1 VHQGADGLD
10 GVLQV
15 PGLVPSPLHELPV
28 PLHHLPV
35 RRSQQYQPR
44 QEDRRRRHGRRR
56 EPQAA
61 VVAQGQ
67 LRETMRLAPDLL
79 RLRVV
84 LAVVLREAL
93 HERELRGPAEAVVER
108 GEQHA
113 LRVEHATRRGRVPA
127 ALRELPGAN
136 PPLPADGA
144 LVFVL
149 RRDVERRRSKEAEP
163 GVGDVGEAARREEPV
178 EVGDRAVERAG
189 NQAEVAGDPAHPAD
203 EGGARVG
210 QHPAALRRVEV
221 VGRGPLPGALLLGPE
236 RHGRLEARRRRQ
248 LGPEAERVSLHRVR
262 HGRDA
267 TWEGDI
273 VKLPGDGAHN
283 LRRVPAVEQTR
294 AGWRGRCMVVE
305 PEAVGAG
312 VACRRVRGGAGVPA
326 GGTTVA
332 VVGRR
337 VVSRMLGEAPVQAHV
352 RGGATV
358 SGSGQGPQGE
368 RARAGASKTIT
379 EGVHRLRERASG
391 GTVPHCWG
399 DLPAYLCRRR
409 CRSRLSLVSD
419 SKPPE
424 FRVGV

>member
-1 VHQGADGLD
+1 MQPKSTVYLARKTRIRKEHRKDDDIEAAATTTLDVVHQGADGLD

-93 HERELRGPAEAVVER
+93 HERERRGPTEAVVER

-113 LRVEHATRRGRVPA
+113 LR
-127 ALRELPGAN
+127 
-136 PPLPADGA
+136 
-144 LVFVL
+144 
-149 RRDVERRRSKEAEP
+149 
-163 GVGDVGEAARREEPV
+163 
-178 EVGDRAVERAG
+178 AV
-189 NQAEVAGDPAHPAD
+189 
-203 EGGARVG
+203 
-210 QHPAALRRVEV
+210 V
-221 VGRGPLPGALLLGPE
+221 VSPQRCA
-236 RHGRLEARRRRQ
+236 
-248 LGPEAERVSLHRVR
+248 SS
-262 HGRDA
+262 
-267 TWEGDI
+267 
-273 VKLPGDGAHN
+273 
-283 LRRVPAVEQTR
+283 PAVIHPSQAAPWPSYFAATYSRHEP
-294 AGWRGRCMVVE
+294 ASGGRCMVVE

-326 GGTTVA
+326 GGTVT

-337 VVSRMLGEAPVQAHV
+337 VVSRMLEAPVQVHV
-352 RGGATV
+352 RSGATA
-358 SGSGQGPQGE
+358 SGSGQGP
-368 RARAGASKTIT
+368 AGGRGPVK
-379 EGVHRLRERASG
+379 L
-391 GTVPHCWG
+391 
-399 DLPAYLCRRR
+399 
-409 CRSRLSLVSD
+409 
-419 SKPPE
+419 
-424 FRVGV
+424 